1 MQSKIGGELKFA
13 GSVEDHEGYNISEN
27 QPDPIKYVG
36 STSILVRKTNKQKGY
51 FGLLKLDLHDKR

>member
-1 MQSKIGGELKFA
+1 MVQSKRGGELKFA

-36 STSILVRKTNKQKGY
+36 STSILVKQTPKKGH